1 MDAEQ
6 KQDSI
11 DDGGAG
17 AGPDYQPLDRF
28 NAFSDGVFAIVITLL
43 VLELPVPP
51 MSARVPQG
59 LSEAW
64 PDFLGYF
71 ISFAYVGGIWLSHAG
86 LTRFMKRGDALSFR
100 LNLVMLLF
108 VSLLP
113 FTTNVMVTH
122 ITGPDA
128 RIAVAGYGLNVL
140 VASSL
145 LTGLMAYAAR
155 DRHLIVDEVADDKLR
170 RTSRQRR
177 AALILSA
184 VAVIVAFVAPIIAVG
199 IYIIVAA
206 MFILQPLFGARRR
219 PQHSSKQ

>member
-1 MDAEQ
+1 MDTEQ
-6 KQDSI
+6 KQVSI
-11 DDGGAG
+11 DDEGAG

-43 VLELPVPP
+43 VLTLPVPP

-64 PDFLGYF
+64 PAFLGYF
-71 ISFAYVGGIWLSHAG
+71 ISFTYVGGIWLSHAG

-145 LTGLMAYAAR
+145 LTALMAYAAR
-155 DRHLIVDEVADDKLR
+155 DRHLIVDEVDDDKLR

-184 VAVIVAFVAPIIAVG
+184 VAVIVAFVDPIIAVG